1 MNISANLLLSGKAD
15 ATNRKGAHTPPLERN
30 MDYMKK
36 ILVLEDEPSIRSF
49 VVINLRR
56 TGYEPIEAATG
67 EEALEKLKQNPDT
80 LVALLDVMLPD
91 IDGFEVCRSIR
102 ATDKK
107 IGIIMLTAR
116 SQEMDKIT
124 GLMTGA
130 DDYVTK
136 PFSPAELLAR
146 VDVVLRRYNK
156 TDAVIEIGG
165 LRIDT
170 RAMQVWRGAEEI
182 ALTHKEYDLLLF
194 FARNPGT
201 ALYRETIYEHV
212 WGGEYSYGSKTVD
225 LHIQRLR
232 KKVGWENRLL
242 AVNKVGYRLEV

>member
-1 MNISANLLLSGKAD
+1 MI
-15 ATNRKGAHTPPLERN
+15 R
-30 MDYMKK
+30 
-36 ILVLEDEPSIRSF
+36 ILIVEDEKPIAELIRMS
-49 VVINLRR
+49 LRKA
-56 TGYEPIEAATG
+56 GYICTCAADG
-67 EEALEKLKQNPDT
+67 AAAADLLESNASDLI
-80 LVALLDVMLPD
+80 LLDVMLPK
-91 IDGFEVCRSIR
+91 IDGFELMEYIR
-102 ATDKK
+102 PTGTPV
-107 IGIIMLTAR
+107 IFITAKNAVSDR
-116 SQEMDKIT
+116 VK
-124 GLMTGA
+124 GLRMGA
-130 DDYVTK
+130 EDYIVK
-136 PFSPAELLAR
+136 PFEVVELLAR

-156 TDAVIEIGG
+156 TDTVIEIGG

-182 ALTHKEYDLLLF
+182 SLTHKEYDLLLF

>member
-1 MNISANLLLSGKAD
+1 MI
-15 ATNRKGAHTPPLERN
+15 R
-30 MDYMKK
+30 
-36 ILVLEDEPSIRSF
+36 ILIVEDEKPISELMRLS
-49 VVINLRR
+49 L
-56 TGYEPIEAATG
+56 TKAGYSCHCAYDGAQAADI
-67 EEALEKLKQNPDT
+67 LEKEIFD
-80 LVALLDVMLPD
+80 LVLLDVMLPKYS
-91 IDGFEVCRSIR
+91 GFELMEYIR
-102 ATDKK
+102 PSGTPV
-107 IGIIMLTAR
+107 IFITAR
-116 SQEMDKIT
+116 NSVDDRVK
-124 GLMTGA
+124 GLRMGA
-130 DDYVTK
+130 EDYIVK
-136 PFSPAELLAR
+136 PFEVVELLAR

-182 ALTHKEYDLLLF
+182 SLTHKEYDLLLF